1 MGVLLF
7 LIPITFGLALCGLAA
22 FLWTI
27 KNKQYDDIEGSAN
40 RILFD
45 NEGKEDNFS
54 DKKRK

>member
-7 LIPITFGLALCGLAA
+7 LIPVTLGLALCGLGA

>member
-7 LIPITFGLALCGLAA
+7 LIPITFGLALCGLVG

-45 NEGKEDNFS
+45 NETKEDNFN